1 MHNEARRGVYQARG
15 SGAGQ
20 RSSGERSLYVY
31 MLARK
36 ESDREGDGIEEVAL
50 GLGEVGSRRRGRR
63 MRY

>member
-1 MHNEARRGVYQARG
+1 
-15 SGAGQ
+15 
-20 RSSGERSLYVY
+20 